1 MRLSTAAT
9 IPAERTVRNKA
20 RLESSCKSG
29 GEILTWCAE
38 HDRNRIEK
46 SLETLVGIRNTV
58 KEMLEQARLQ

>member
-20 RLESSCKSG
+20 RLESCCKPA
-29 GEILTWCAE
+29 GEILTWGAE
-38 HDRNRIEK
+38 HDRDRIEK
-46 SLETLVGIRNTV
+46 SLETLVGICNAV

>member
-20 RLESSCKSG
+20 RLESCFKPRG
-29 GEILTWCAE
+29 GILTWGAE